1 MLIPF
6 IADGQ
11 FYHNLKSIIEHI
23 PLKSC
28 CIHKSRSFTEITE
41 SRIWLDIP
49 FHETLCSFYNSNH
62 IEDKTHFVLQ
72 FNVSFIQRIFR
83 SEI

>member
-11 FYHNLKSIIEHI
+11 IYHNLKSIIEHI
-23 PLKSC
+23 PFKSC
-28 CIHKSRSFTEITE
+28 CIHKSR
-41 SRIWLDIP
+41 LDIP
-49 FHETLCSFYNSNH
+49 LHETLCSFYNSNH